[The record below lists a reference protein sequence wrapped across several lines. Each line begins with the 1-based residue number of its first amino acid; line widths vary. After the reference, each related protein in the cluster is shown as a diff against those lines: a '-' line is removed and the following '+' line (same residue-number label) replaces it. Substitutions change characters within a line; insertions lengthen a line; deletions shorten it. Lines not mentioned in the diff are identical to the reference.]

1 MLEMAGRE
9 CGAAAAET
17 ALREKLFSDVVD
29 GEEVPENKREVFEC
43 VVDDILSFAPDR
55 AAAGNFFP
63 RFFQNHKTR
72 HTSHT
77 FRTVQGLLERT
88 ILHGEGNSL
97 LVIGPRGSGKTW
109 VRSPFTLSLL
119 GAIIMGWCDR
129 WWSVCFVSCIKTR
142 DAETITSESI

>member
-1 MLEMAGRE
+1 M
-9 CGAAAAET
+9 
-17 ALREKLFSDVVD
+17 
-29 GEEVPENKREVFEC
+29 C
-43 VVDDILSFAPDR
+43 VGDILSFAPDR
-55 AAAGNFFP
+55 AAARTRATETFSRAFFKITK
-63 RFFQNHKTR
+63 HD
-72 HTSHT
+72 TSHDTHT

-129 WWSVCFVSCIKTR
+129 WWSVCFVSCKKTR
-142 DAETITSESI
+142 DAETIT